1 MRFLRIPSLFG
12 LAILFMLLLAA
23 CGGSTGS
30 NGSTTTSSYS
40 SNNSSSTP
48 TTSLATPTSAPATPA
63 AAPSSDSTVKT
74 MTATVSGKSVTILTN
89 AKGITL
95 YYFTPDTKT
104 SSACTGGCADNWPPL
119 LATGSTPLTSAAP
132 GKLTVQKNVNGMQ
145 IQYNGH
151 FLYAFVGDQA
161 PGDTKGEG
169 LASGK
174 WHVVTT
180 DLAELS

>member
-12 LAILFMLLLAA
+12 LVALFVLLLAA
-23 CGGSTGS
+23 CGGA

-40 SNNSSSTP
+40 SNSSSSTP
-48 TTSLATPTSAPATPA
+48 TTSQAAPTPAPATPA
-63 AAPSSDSTVKT
+63 AASAGAAMVKT
-74 MTATVSGKSVTILTN
+74 MTATVAGKSATVLTN

-95 YYFTPDTKT
+95 YYFTPDTTT

-119 LATGSTPLTSAAP
+119 VVTGSSTPTSAASLP
-132 GKLTVQKNVNGMQ
+132 GKLTVQKNTNGTQ
-145 IQYNGH
+145 VQYNGH

-174 WHVVTT
+174 WHVATT
-180 DLAELS
+180 TLAGTY